1 MGYLRS
7 REHQVLRVLLVEVRA
22 RKFDTQAEFAKAIG
36 WGKNVVERI
45 ESGSKIPNTLEERD
59 WAITCGISP
68 LTIRW
73 RLERR
78 LAGKSVNR
86 RTPLPR

>member
-1 MGYLRS
+1 M
-7 REHQVLRVLLVEVRA
+7 VLRELLVELREA
-22 RKFDTQAEFAKAIG
+22 RFRTQIEFAKAVG

-59 WAITCGISP
+59 WAKACGITP
-68 LTIRW
+68 LTLRW

-78 LAGKSVNR
+78 LRGKK
-86 RTPLPR
+86 